1 MEVFA
6 KYNTEPSF
14 SKYLPEKGKKKERNW
29 SNALR
34 GECSRSTILNAL
46 HPLTPVQHSYFFIN
60 PENQKRLSTP
70 VIWNSLNQYR
80 STSWMSWN
88 TVSHDN
94 KWSSMTH
101 FKSTAAKCFTVRI
114 KLTLKKS
121 TYTIHT
127 NMLSNIVIH
136 SFVLCTYTSIE
147 RCEHIIRKS

>member
-94 KWSSMTH
+94 KWSSMAH

-114 KLTLKKS
+114 KLTLRKS

-127 NMLSNIVIH
+127 NMLSNIQSSIH
-136 SFVLCTYTSIE
+136 LYCA
-147 RCEHIIRKS
+147 HILL

>member
-94 KWSSMTH
+94 KWSSMAH

-121 TYTIHT
+121 TYTIHI
-127 NMLSNIVIH
+127 NMLSNIQSSIH
-136 SFVLCTYTSIE
+136 LY
-147 RCEHIIRKS
+147 CEHILL

>member
-94 KWSSMTH
+94 KWSSMAH

-127 NMLSNIVIH
+127 NMLSNIQSSIH
-136 SFVLCTYTSIE
+136 LY
-147 RCEHIIRKS
+147 CEHILL

>member
-94 KWSSMTH
+94 KWSSMAH
-101 FKSTAAKCFTVRI
+101 FKSTAAKCFAVRI

-127 NMLSNIVIH
+127 NMLSNIQSSIH
-136 SFVLCTYTSIE
+136 LYCA
-147 RCEHIIRKS
+147 HILL

>member
-94 KWSSMTH
+94 KWSSMAH

-127 NMLSNIVIH
+127 NMLSNIQSSIH
-136 SFVLCTYTSIE
+136 LYCA
-147 RCEHIIRKS
+147 HILLEKGVNT

>member
-127 NMLSNIVIH
+127 NMLSNIQSSIH
-136 SFVLCTYTSIE
+136 LYCA
-147 RCEHIIRKS
+147 HILL

>member
-29 SNALR
+29 SNAIR

-94 KWSSMTH
+94 KWSSMAH

-127 NMLSNIVIH
+127 NMLSNIQSSIH
-136 SFVLCTYTSIE
+136 LY
-147 RCEHIIRKS
+147 CEHILL

>member
-29 SNALR
+29 SNAIR

-94 KWSSMTH
+94 KWSSMAH

-127 NMLSNIVIH
+127 NMLSNIQSSIH
-136 SFVLCTYTSIE
+136 LYCA
-147 RCEHIIRKS
+147 HILL

>member
-94 KWSSMTH
+94 KWSSMAH

-114 KLTLKKS
+114 KLPLKKS

-127 NMLSNIVIH
+127 NMLSNIQSSIH
-136 SFVLCTYTSIE
+136 LYCA
-147 RCEHIIRKS
+147 HILLEKGVNT